1 MNILFEN
8 ESKFK
13 DKIGIYS
20 IKNLINKKVYIGQTL
35 NSFYKRFLLHQWKL
49 KNNCHDNKYLQNS
62 YNKYKDE
69 NFIFSVVE
77 FFDEK
82 DVEKINEREKYWINY
97 YRELKLSYNLQD
109 GGQDRN
115 FNRFI
120 SLESRKKIGE
130 INRERMIG
138 TKLSSET
145 KNKMSTTRKG
155 KYIKRKNNLLNLD
168 QVYKIKK
175 FLIDGLT
182 PKEIMSILGIEYKA
196 INHILSSNSY
206 AYVKVDGWEEFQ
218 NSRKK
223 KKGVPSVNKK
233 YNSLEKEDL
242 EIVYNKYLELKSL
255 RKTAEFFNK
264 SVGFVSY
271 RIDLYKKRH
280 VNPVP
285 SLNENQGRCN
295 DYPLRSNQ

>member
-77 FFDEK
+77 SFDK
-82 DVEKINEREKYWINY
+82 KNIEKINEREKYWISY
-97 YRELKLSYNLQD
+97 YRELELSYNLQD

-145 KNKMSTTRKG
+145 KNKMSATRKG

-182 PKEIMSILGIEYKA
+182 PKEIMEILGIEYKA

-218 NSRKK
+218 NLRKK

-264 SVGFVSY
+264 SAGFVSY
-271 RIDLYKKRH
+271 RIDLYKKRY

-285 SLNENQGRCN
+285 SLNEN
-295 DYPLRSNQ
+295 